1 MIDSVIAGT
10 GNSRY
15 LRTSISASTTWA
27 DALTMLRAGTFPIDL
42 AGINIS
48 GFTTLGTALNSDT
61 LLKSAII
68 TALGL
73 EADATPSDAW
83 EAVLALIATKQDELT
98 FDNTPTSGS
107 SNPVTSGGIFTA
119 LGTKQD
125 TLTFDNAPTSGS
137 TNPVTSGGIYNAI
150 ENAATKT
157 ASISLYGSSWTGSG
171 PYTQTVSIA
180 DYTVTAN
187 TRVDISCDY
196 STLNA
201 LAEDGV
207 TALYLANN
215 SGVITAYSVGAAPS
229 ANVTVSANIY
239 ETIAL

>member
-15 LRTSISASTTWA
+15 LRTSISASTTWE

-83 EAVLALIATKQDELT
+83 EAVLALIATKQDTLT

-107 SNPVTSGGIFTA
+107 SNPVTSGGVYT
-119 LGTKQD
+119 
-125 TLTFDNAPTSGS
+125 
-137 TNPVTSGGIYNAI
+137 AI
-150 ENAATKT
+150 ENADTKT
-157 ASISLYGSSWTGSG
+157 ASITLASSSWSGSN
-171 PYTQTVSIA
+171 PYTQTATISG
-180 DYTVTAN
+180 YTMTAN
-187 TRVDISCDY
+187 TRVDITCDY
-196 STLNA
+196 STINS
-201 LAEDGV
+201 LAQDGV
-207 TALYLANN
+207 STIYAENN
-215 SGVITAYSVGAAPS
+215 SGTITVYAVGAAPTS
-229 ANVTVSANIY
+229 NITVTATIY
-239 ETIAL
+239 ETKAVS

>member
-15 LRTSISASTTWA
+15 LRTSISASTTWE

-61 LLKSAII
+61 LLKNAII

-73 EADATPSDAW
+73 AADATPSDAW
-83 EAVLALIATKQDELT
+83 EAVLALIATKQD
-98 FDNTPTSGS
+98 
-107 SNPVTSGGIFTA
+107 
-119 LGTKQD
+119 
-125 TLTFDNAPTSGS
+125 TLTFDDTPTRGS
-137 TNPVTSGGIYNAI
+137 TNPVTSGGVYDAI
-150 ENAATKT
+150 DNAATKT
-157 ASISLYGSSWTGSG
+157 ATITLASASWSGSN

-180 DYTVTAN
+180 DYSVTAN

-196 STLNA
+196 SALNA

-229 ANVTVSANIY
+229 SDVTVLANIY
-239 ETIAL
+239 ETISL

>member
-42 AGINIS
+42 AGINLS

-83 EAVLALIATKQDELT
+83 EAVLALIATKQD
-98 FDNTPTSGS
+98 
-107 SNPVTSGGIFTA
+107 
-119 LGTKQD
+119 
-125 TLTFDNAPTSGS
+125 TLTFDDTPTSGS
-137 TNPVTSGGIYNAI
+137 TNPVTSGGIYDAI
-150 ENAATKT
+150 DNAATKT
-157 ASISLYGSSWTGSG
+157 DTITLASASWSGSD
-171 PYTQTVSIA
+171 PYTQTVTLSG
-180 DYTVTAN
+180 YTVTAN
-187 TRVDISCDY
+187 TRVDIACDY
-196 STLNA
+196 NTLNA
-201 LAEDGV
+201 MAADGV
-207 TALYLANN
+207 TTLYFEN
-215 SGVITAYSVGAAPS
+215 SNGTITAYSVGAAPS
-229 ANVTVSANIY
+229 SDVTVFANIY

>member
-15 LRTSISASTTWA
+15 LRTSISASTTWE

-48 GFTTLGTALNSDT
+48 GFNTLGTALNSDT

-83 EAVLALIATKQDELT
+83 EAVLALIATKQD
-98 FDNTPTSGS
+98 
-107 SNPVTSGGIFTA
+107 
-119 LGTKQD
+119 
-125 TLTFDNAPTSGS
+125 TLTFDDTPTSGS
-137 TNPVTSGGIYNAI
+137 TNPVTSGGIYDAI
-150 ENAATKT
+150 DNAATKT
-157 ASISLYGSSWTGSG
+157 DTITLASASWSGSD
-171 PYTQTVSIA
+171 PYTQTVTISG
-180 DYTVTAN
+180 YTVTAN
-187 TRVDISCDY
+187 TRVDIACDY
-196 STLNA
+196 ATLNA
-201 LAEDGV
+201 MAADGV
-207 TALYLANN
+207 TALYFEN
-215 SGVITAYSVGAAPS
+215 SNGTITAYSVGAAPS
-229 ANVTVSANIY
+229 SDVTVFANIY

>member
-15 LRTSISASTTWA
+15 LRTSISASTTWE

-83 EAVLALIATKQDELT
+83 EAVLALID
-98 FDNTPTSGS
+98 
-107 SNPVTSGGIFTA
+107 
-119 LGTKQD
+119 TKQD
-125 TLTFDNAPTSGS
+125 TLTFDDTPTSGS
-137 TNPVTSGGIYNAI
+137 TNPVTSEGIYDAIDNAVDDAI
-150 ENAATKT
+150 EAATTRT
-157 ASISLYGSSWTGSG
+157 ATITLPTLSWSGSD
-171 PYTQTVSIA
+171 PYTQTVTLSG
-180 DYTVTAN
+180 YTVTAN
-187 TRVDISCDY
+187 TRVDIACDY
-196 STLNA
+196 NALNA
-201 LAEDGV
+201 MAADGV
-207 TALYLANN
+207 TTLYFEN
-215 SGVITAYSVGAAPS
+215 SNGTITAYSVGAAPS
-229 ANVTVSANIY
+229 SDVTVFANIY
-239 ETIAL
+239 ETISL

>member
-27 DALTMLRAGTFPIDL
+27 EALTMLRAGTFPIDL

-83 EAVLALIATKQDELT
+83 EAVLALIATKQD
-98 FDNTPTSGS
+98 
-107 SNPVTSGGIFTA
+107 
-119 LGTKQD
+119 
-125 TLTFDNAPTSGS
+125 TLTFDDTPTSGS
-137 TNPVTSGGIYNAI
+137 TNPVTSGGIYDAI
-150 ENAATKT
+150 DNAATKT
-157 ASISLYGSSWTGSG
+157 DTITLASASWSGSD
-171 PYTQTVSIA
+171 PYTQTVTLSG
-180 DYTVTAN
+180 YTVTAN
-187 TRVDISCDY
+187 TRVDIACDY
-196 STLNA
+196 NTLNA
-201 LAEDGV
+201 MAADGV
-207 TALYLANN
+207 TTLYFEN
-215 SGVITAYSVGAAPS
+215 SNGTITAYSVGAAPS
-229 ANVTVSANIY
+229 SDVTVFANIY